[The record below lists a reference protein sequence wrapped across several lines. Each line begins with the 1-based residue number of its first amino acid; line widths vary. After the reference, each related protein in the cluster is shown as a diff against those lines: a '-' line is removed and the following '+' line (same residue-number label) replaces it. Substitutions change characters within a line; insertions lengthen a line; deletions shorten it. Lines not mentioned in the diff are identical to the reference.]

1 MDMSEFVA
9 PKSDQLNADDLLG
22 GPRVITIT
30 RVVGTGNADQPVSV
44 HFDGDEGKPYKP
56 CKSMRRVMVAMWGA
70 DAAQYAGRSMRIY
83 RDPKVAFGGMEVGG
97 IRISHASHL
106 DAPITMALTAMK
118 TKSGSVKKQFTVA
131 VLEPEKPAEDKTA
144 QAVDRAIATV
154 AGLAT
159 NDALQAWTA
168 DPKIVAYRAK
178 LRESRPDL
186 AQRLDDAVTD
196 AADRLAQ
203 GGVS

>member
-1 MDMSEFVA
+1 MDMSEFTIA
-9 PKSDQLNADDLLG
+9 KSDQMNADDLIG

-30 RVVGTGNADQPVSV
+30 RVSATGAADQPVVV
-44 HFDGDEGKPYKP
+44 HFDGDDNKPMKP
-56 CKSMRRVMVAMWGA
+56 CKTVRRIMVAVWGA
-70 DAAQYAGRSMRIY
+70 DASQYTGRSMRIY
-83 RDPKVAFGGMEVGG
+83 RDPKVAFGGMQVGG
-97 IRISHASHL
+97 IRVSHMSHMR
-106 DAPITMALTAMK
+106 DKMM
-118 TKSGSVKKQFTVA
+118 VA
-131 VLEPEKPAEDKTA
+131 VNAAKGKKAPVVIEPLEPEKPTEDKTA

-159 NDALQAWTA
+159 NEALQAWTA

-178 LRESRPDL
+178 LRESRADL

-203 GGVS
+203 VTA